1 MVAPRSL
8 AGMRTEPVLLV
19 HGFATSAQRT
29 WAEPGWIDLITEAGR
44 EVIAVD
50 LLGHGD
56 APKPH
61 DPAAYDGMEDHV
73 LSQLPDSPVDV
84 ISFSMGARLTLT
96 LASRHPERFGRI
108 VVAGVGENVFRS
120 EGGGAISD
128 AIESPEVPENQIA
141 RHFRELAHTPD
152 NDPAALAACMR
163 RKYPPLDEDQLGRI
177 TSPVL
182 VVLGDQDF
190 VGPADRLVAAL
201 PDATLVTL
209 KKMDHF
215 GTPKDFTFIDE
226 ALAFIDAR
234 PF

>member
-1 MVAPRSL
+1 
-8 AGMRTEPVLLV
+8 MRTEPVLLV
-19 HGFATSAQRT
+19 HGFATSATRT
-29 WAEPGWIDLITEAGR
+29 WKEPGWIDLLADAGR

-61 DPAAYDGMEDHV
+61 DPAAYEHMEDHV
-73 LSQLPDSPVDV
+73 LEQMPEGTVDV
-84 ISFSMGARLTLT
+84 IAFSMGARITLT

-108 VVAGVGENVFRS
+108 VVAGVGENLFRS
-120 EGGGAISD
+120 EGSGHISD
-128 AIESPEVPENQIA
+128 AIESSEVPENQIA
-141 RHFRELAHTPD
+141 RHFKELAETPG
-152 NDPAALAACMR
+152 NDPKALAACMR
-163 RKYPPLDEDQLGRI
+163 RNHPPLDESRLGAI
-177 TSPVL
+177 SAPVL

-201 PDATLVTL
+201 PDARLVTL

-226 ALAFIDAR
+226 ALAFIDAQ

>member
-1 MVAPRSL
+1 
-8 AGMRTEPVLLV
+8 MRTQPVLLV
-19 HGFATSAQRT
+19 HGFATSATRT
-29 WAEPGWIDLITEAGR
+29 WGEPGWLDLLADAGR
-44 EVIAVD
+44 QVIAVD

-61 DPAAYDGMEDHV
+61 DPAAYDGMEEHV
-73 LSQLPDSPVDV
+73 LAQLPDEQVDV
-84 ISFSMGARLTLT
+84 IAFSMGARITLT
-96 LASRHPERFGRI
+96 LASQHPERFGRI
-108 VVAGVGENVFRS
+108 VVAGVGENLFRA
-120 EGGGAISD
+120 EGGGRISD
-128 AIESPEVPENQIA
+128 AIESTEVPENLIA
-141 RHFRELAHTPD
+141 RHFKELAEAPG

-163 RKYPPLDEDQLGRI
+163 RDYPPLDEAALGRI
-177 TSPVL
+177 TCPVL

-190 VGPADRLVAAL
+190 VGPPDRLVAAL

-226 ALAFIDAR
+226 ALGFIDAR